1 MKKTSILLTLSTA
14 FLFSC
19 GGIES
24 YQKKMERYTARP
36 GEQTVVPEIKSAS
49 FAFSN
54 TKNIKRAPA
63 SVATTESSITNK
75 KLYFLSLYTQYES
88 LKGITNNPNASDVS
102 ICPAFHTGL
111 VTYKEKNPK
120 TDHFFEK
127 KYSYNKALMSDE
139 KYVSSHPELYLPVS
153 KEGTTPRV
161 IDVINSM
168 KDGATDSAIT
178 EVMQN
183 AINIHLSKTYT
194 ELRELCDFG
203 SSNNY
208 YIYENLTTHVKN
220 NKFSATTDNMNI
232 LLKTTIFS
240 NRALLT
246 SLSKDKPIQIGRS
259 IASEKRPFPYSD
271 EVIARLNV
279 PWAND
284 YFKFIKETK
293 Y

>member
-1 MKKTSILLTLSTA
+1 
-14 FLFSC
+14 
-19 GGIES
+19 
-24 YQKKMERYTARP
+24 
-36 GEQTVVPEIKSAS
+36 
-49 FAFSN
+49 
-54 TKNIKRAPA
+54 
-63 SVATTESSITNK
+63 
-75 KLYFLSLYTQYES
+75 
-88 LKGITNNPNASDVS
+88 
-102 ICPAFHTGL
+102 
-111 VTYKEKNPK
+111 
-120 TDHFFEK
+120 
-127 KYSYNKALMSDE
+127 MSDE